1 MTFQIR
7 VVAIADNGQGQV
19 HDIMSLQRTELKME
33 TLGLT
38 LAEGKSIL
46 SEIHRLVVEAQT
58 AECVASHRHC
68 PDCGQPR
75 LSKGHHDLPLRTV
88 FGKVTVASPRLRHCD
103 CRPHETKSFSP
114 LAQVLPERTT
124 PEMLFLETKWASL
137 ISYGLTTELCR
148 RSCPWTHRCM
158 HPRSA
163 STSAVWPS

>member
-46 SEIHRLVVEAQT
+46 SEIQRLVVEAQT
-58 AECVASHRHC
+58 AECVAAYRHC

-75 LSKGHHDLPLRTV
+75 LSKGHHDLPL
-88 FGKVTVASPRLRHCD
+88 
-103 CRPHETKSFSP
+103 
-114 LAQVLPERTT
+114 
-124 PEMLFLETKWASL
+124 
-137 ISYGLTTELCR
+137 
-148 RSCPWTHRCM
+148 
-158 HPRSA
+158 
-163 STSAVWPS
+163 